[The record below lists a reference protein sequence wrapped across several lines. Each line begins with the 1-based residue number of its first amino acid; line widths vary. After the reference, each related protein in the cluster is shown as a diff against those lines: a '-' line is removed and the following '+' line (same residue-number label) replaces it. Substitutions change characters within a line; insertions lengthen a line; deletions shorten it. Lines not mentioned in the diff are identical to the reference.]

1 MSSAGEVWD
10 QQRSQQRRP
19 SPATCPPAAVTRL
32 PDPLPGVN
40 GFDDGVNGSSPRN
53 RIGSDDGLELELELK
68 GKTEL
73 KVKKMKRNKILCT
86 TLHYS
91 IQY

>member
-32 PDPLPGVN
+32 PDPFPGVN

-53 RIGSDDGLELELELK
+53 RIGSDDGAGAGIGAE
-68 GKTEL
+68 GQDRTEL
-73 KVKKMKRNKILCT
+73 KVKKKKSTKNV
-86 TLHYS
+86 
-91 IQY
+91 